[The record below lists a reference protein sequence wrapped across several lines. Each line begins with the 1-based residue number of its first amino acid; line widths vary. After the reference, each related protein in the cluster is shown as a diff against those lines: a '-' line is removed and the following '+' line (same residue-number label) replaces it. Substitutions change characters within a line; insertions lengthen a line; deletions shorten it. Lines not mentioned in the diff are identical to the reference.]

1 MEKQVLIF
9 RCVSKKPETK
19 GFCFFEVTTSDK
31 SFARKEID
39 NYCVNHNLSYEDYL
53 IEQFTKR

>member
-1 MEKQVLIF
+1 
-9 RCVSKKPETK
+9 VSKKPETK